1 MRLTEEKTILNYL
14 EKTSKHLFKR
24 YSTDDVNEIFATLFK
39 ILPLKIDGKYNIL
52 KLTFNGDKIII
63 MNIMDI
69 EIFSRFDSIYYDSLK
84 YTMFPPYE
92 GKVEA
97 IKHFKKV
104 RSFIGSIKSEYDCKE
119 DVKSDIHKIFEEN
132 K

>member
-24 YSTDDVNEIFATLFK
+24 YSTDGRMVK

-52 KLTFNGDKIII
+52 KLTFNEDKIII

-84 YTMFPPYE
+84 YTMFPPYMN
-92 GKVEA
+92 KVEA

-104 RSFIGSIKSEYDCKE
+104 RSFIGSIENEYSCIKDAKSH
-119 DVKSDIHKIFEEN
+119 IHKIFEEN